1 MAGRNFLT
9 AVAAVLASAIGAAP
23 ALAQDA
29 ELCFSTAD
37 LVKEGTVVPELDKKA
52 AHEACQRALA
62 MTSSITQ
69 KYQLQEADFDVTG
82 TAPSPDCSPG
92 QRTRLQVFRLAI
104 SRAGG
109 AYAGPLSL
117 LFLDCT
123 PCATTYNNPQH
134 AACCDHPMHPNW
146 LH

>member
-9 AVAAVLASAIGAAP
+9 AVAAVLALAIGAAP

-37 LVKEGTVVPELDKKA
+37 LVKEGTVVPEPDKRA

-82 TAPSPDCSPG
+82 TRPKP
-92 QRTRLQVFRLAI
+92 
-104 SRAGG
+104 
-109 AYAGPLSL
+109 
-117 LFLDCT
+117 
-123 PCATTYNNPQH
+123 
-134 AACCDHPMHPNW
+134 
-146 LH
+146 